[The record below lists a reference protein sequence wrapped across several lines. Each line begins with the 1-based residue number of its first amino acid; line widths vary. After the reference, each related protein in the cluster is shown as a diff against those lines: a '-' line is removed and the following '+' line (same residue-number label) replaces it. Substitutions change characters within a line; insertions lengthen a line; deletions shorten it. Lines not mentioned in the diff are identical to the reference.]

1 MDGRD
6 ATGDAYR
13 LFVSLFLFL
22 WLCFVFGSRRRKEG
36 NCFAVY
42 ILQWYNSMRRDAFV
56 KRNTLELQRRHVCT
70 VKRTTNKSEGKS
82 DMKNEKRGGKP
93 LI

>member
-36 NCFAVY
+36 VYFAMY
-42 ILQWYNSMRRDAFV
+42 RLQ
-56 KRNTLELQRRHVCT
+56 
-70 VKRTTNKSEGKS
+70 
-82 DMKNEKRGGKP
+82 
-93 LI
+93 